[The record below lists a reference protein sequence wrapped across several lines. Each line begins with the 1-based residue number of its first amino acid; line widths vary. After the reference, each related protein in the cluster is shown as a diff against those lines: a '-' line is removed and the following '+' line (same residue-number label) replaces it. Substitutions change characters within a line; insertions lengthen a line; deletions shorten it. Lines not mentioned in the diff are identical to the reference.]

1 MRRLLAIVLGA
12 ILAISGLKALA
23 ATQCPSGQFM
33 FAFAQPPSSCSLI
46 SGSSLGPFAARILL
60 GTQVSGNAVAIPMGN
75 EFVFSGTTLH
85 ITPPLVANFGGL

>member
-1 MRRLLAIVLGA
+1 MRRTLTICFAATLAVW
-12 ILAISGLKALA
+12 GLKAMG
-23 ATQCPSGQFM
+23 ATQCPTGQFM
-33 FAFAQPPSSCSLI
+33 FAFAQPPSSCANVSA
-46 SGSSLGPFAARILL
+46 SALGPFAARILL